1 MSDCVYP
8 CPCGWFLDPQK
19 ACTCA
24 SAVVT
29 KYQKRISG
37 DQASVQPLLEYYSSP
52 LPDPL
57 LKKVRKI
64 WQENKENVDQLLKLL
79 AQFHER
85 NPLTRADRPQ
95 IPEFTADD
103 LKLICYMAVL

>member
-1 MSDCVYP
+1 
-8 CPCGWFLDPQK
+8 
-19 ACTCA
+19 
-24 SAVVT
+24 
-29 KYQKRISG
+29 
-37 DQASVQPLLEYYSSP
+37 
-52 LPDPL
+52 L